1 MYFLNI
7 CTHSWMLCLSVI
19 RFEYQEREN
28 NKILAH
34 MSCQTRKHCMNR
46 TRFISFSFSRHIT
59 CFSFCRAWMKSCMYS
74 LYVWKT
80 KSFFFSC
87 PFTPSRCRDFLA
99 STDRKSG
106 PLAGLYALGNKTTGF
121 WRGAVWNIRT
131 HHQHWL
137 WSICRKVRHI

>member
-7 CTHSWMLCLSVI
+7 CAHSWMLCLSVI
-19 RFEYQEREN
+19 RFEYQEREK

-59 CFSFCRAWMKSCMYS
+59 CLAFAGPEWRVVCIVSVFERQN
-74 LYVWKT
+74 L
-80 KSFFFSC
+80 FFSC
-87 PFTPSRCRDFLA
+87 PFTPSRCGDFLA
-99 STDRKSG
+99 SADRKSG
-106 PLAGLYALGNKTTGF
+106 SLAGLYALGNKTTGF